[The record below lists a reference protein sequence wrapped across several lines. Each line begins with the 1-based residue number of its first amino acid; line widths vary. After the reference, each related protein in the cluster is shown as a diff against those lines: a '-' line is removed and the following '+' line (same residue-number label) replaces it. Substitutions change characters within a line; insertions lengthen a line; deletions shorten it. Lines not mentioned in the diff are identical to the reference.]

1 MEEDEIELR
10 KVEQQDVSKSELYH
24 QLATD
29 WYSSSKGPMA
39 LLRLETNAQLGW
51 ILGEIRKYIGF
62 HAEILDVGSGAGFF
76 SNAAAK
82 AGHEVTGLDISR
94 TSLRVAE
101 LMDSTGRVK
110 YVEGDAYRM
119 PFPKESFDVVV
130 AMDLFEHVSD
140 PEKIIS
146 EMSRVLRPGGIFFFR
161 TINKTMISYFWMKR
175 VMTWFLNHTAEKYF
189 EYHLFRRPEELEL
202 WMEEFDLEIQATRG
216 FRPVF
221 FQKCAWDLLWKRELR
236 PNFRFTWC
244 KSKFISYAGYA
255 KKFRDH

>member
-1 MEEDEIELR
+1 MEEEEIELR
-10 KVEQQDVSKSELYH
+10 KFQEQDVQRSELYH
-24 QLATD
+24 ELAKE
-29 WYSSSKGPMA
+29 WYSSNRGPMA
-39 LLRLETNAQLGW
+39 LLRLETKSQLAW

-76 SNAAAK
+76 SNAAAQ
-82 AGHEVTGLDISR
+82 AGHDVTGLDISR

-101 LMDSTGRVK
+101 LMDVTGRVK

-119 PFPKESFDVVV
+119 PFPNESFDVVV

-161 TINKTMISYFWMKR
+161 TINKTLISYLWMNKFMR
-175 VMTWFLNHTAEKYF
+175 WFLNHTPEKYF
-189 EYHLFRRPEELEL
+189 EYRLFRKPEEVQVWL
-202 WMEEFDLEIQATRG
+202 EEFDLEVQAMRG
-216 FRPVF
+216 LRPVV
-221 FQKCAWDLLWKRELR
+221 FQRSTWNLLRTRELHQ
-236 PNFRFTWC
+236 NFQFTWC
-244 KSKFISYAGYA
+244 KSKHVSYTGYA